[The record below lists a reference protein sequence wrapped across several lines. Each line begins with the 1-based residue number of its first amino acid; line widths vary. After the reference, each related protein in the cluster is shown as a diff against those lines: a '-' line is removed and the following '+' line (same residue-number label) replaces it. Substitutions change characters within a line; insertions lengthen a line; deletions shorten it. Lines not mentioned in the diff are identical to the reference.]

1 MKSQNFLAE
10 LTAKEK
16 KLQTLINKS
25 FLLRDLFLG
34 LVIYCVAIRVLGFL
48 SSNLLFNLV
57 LSIIVAL
64 GSATGLRRRIYKD
77 RLKNVQ
83 QKITKLSQ
91 KK

>member
-10 LTAKEK
+10 LEEKEN
-16 KLQTLINKS
+16 KLHTLINKS

-34 LVIYCVAIRVLGFL
+34 LVIYCVVIRILGFL

-64 GSATGLRRRIYKD
+64 GSATSLRRRIYKD

-83 QKITKLSQ
+83 RKITKLSHN
-91 KK
+91 K